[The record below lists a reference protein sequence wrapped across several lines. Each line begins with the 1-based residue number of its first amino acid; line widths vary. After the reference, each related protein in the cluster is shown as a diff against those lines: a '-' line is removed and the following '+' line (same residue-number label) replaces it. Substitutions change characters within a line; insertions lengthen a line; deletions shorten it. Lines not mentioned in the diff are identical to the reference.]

1 MEEVIVK
8 ILLIVITTFCFVAI
22 IMPFI
27 KKLAMQIGAVDIPRT
42 RHIHTKPMPKMG
54 GIGIFLGFLLGYM
67 LFSETSVQMN
77 SILIG
82 GFLIILIGLIDDM
95 TELKPSVKFIGQLAS
110 ACVIVFYGQ
119 FLLDNVSA
127 FGIDLHFG
135 ILAYPITVFFI
146 LGCINCINLIDG
158 LDGLSGGISSIYFL
172 TVGIIA
178 TIQGHFGLDFVLSF
192 VMLGSTLGFLVHNFH
207 PASIF
212 AGDSGS
218 MFMGFIISV
227 IALLG
232 FKNVT
237 MTSLIIPL
245 LILAIPILDTLFAI
259 IRRLLK
265 GESPSKADKFHIHHQ
280 LLNRNFSQTA
290 TVLIIYFIDL
300 LFAFA
305 SILYVLKDRTL
316 GYIVY
321 GVLTVIVFIFI
332 IKTNV
337 VIDKDNNIIID
348 KIKKIKHDKEEN
360 DNIIKK
366 KDNKIKNKTKKYR
379 TAMFFFEYYIK
390 L

>member
-67 LFSETSVQMN
+67 LFSETSIQMN

-290 TVLIIYFIDL
+290 TVLIIYLIDL

-321 GVLTVIVFIFI
+321 CVLTVIVFIFI

-337 VIDKDNNIIID
+337 IIDKDNNIIID

-360 DNIIKK
+360 DNIELKK
-366 KDNKIKNKTKKYR
+366 KDNKIKKKP
-379 TAMFFFEYYIK
+379 K
-390 L
+390 K